1 MSLVVDKY
9 EYNPN
14 NLIAGTKMPIMTASK
29 EAAEA
34 LKKGAP
40 VTIDSDGKVKKITAA
55 GEGQADV
62 SALYGIVA
70 EDVASGGKAAVY
82 LTGEFYADEL
92 AFETH
97 VAVKDVEVPFR
108 KLGIFLV

>member
-1 MSLVVDKY
+1 MSLAVEKY
-9 EYNPN
+9 EYKPD
-14 NLIAGTKMPIMTASK
+14 NLIASRKMPIMTASK

-34 LKKGAP
+34 LKRGAP
-40 VTIDSDGKVKKITAA
+40 VTIGSDGKIKKITAA

-70 EDVASGGKAAVY
+70 EDAVSGKKAAVY
-82 LTGEFYADEL
+82 LTGEFHADEL
-92 AFETH
+92 VFETH
-97 VAVKDVEVPFR
+97 VVVKDVEVPFR